1 MTSLGLLTLGG
12 HWFLHLGIFLGGHD
26 DGKLANF
33 DHTKSYSIFF
43 TIWNVSCNVVQL
55 LWLMIVWGSTTSL
68 HLFVLFKYVQS
79 HQLSFHA
86 SIIVF
91 LCKLCQLHIHDAWS
105 IILFPLKILDLLHL
119 IFVNAPN
126 FQKLKKNSNG
136 SNGSGSLMVINGTCN
151 VA

>member
-1 MTSLGLLTLGG
+1 MKPQGWFYFVKKRGGSQNWHPLAFSFWVAMMMVSLPISTTQ
-12 HWFLHLGIFLGGHD
+12 
-26 DGKLANF
+26 NP
-33 DHTKSYSIFF
+33 YSIFF
-43 TIWNVSCNVVQL
+43 TIWNVSFNVVQL
-55 LWLMIVWGSTTSL
+55 LRLMIVWGSTTSL

-91 LCKLCQLHIHDAWS
+91 LCKLCQLHIHDAWN

-126 FQKLKKNSNG
+126 FQKLKTKFQW
-136 SNGSGSLMVINGTCN
+136 VKW
-151 VA
+151 